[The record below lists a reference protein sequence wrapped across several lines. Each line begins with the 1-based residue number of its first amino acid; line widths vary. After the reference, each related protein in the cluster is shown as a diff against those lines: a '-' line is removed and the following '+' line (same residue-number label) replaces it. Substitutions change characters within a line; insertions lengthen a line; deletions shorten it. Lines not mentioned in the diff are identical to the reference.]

1 MAQIKPYVDYKQLAQ
16 HYMNKYAPKGVVMAE
31 AKKAELDKII
41 LDEIHNI
48 PNGVFNDVIHIKKN
62 IDWDWWGAPPDK
74 AQAQM
79 EQFFEI
85 PNPAKFVEPEPV
97 LLEPKVPDPYTD
109 NLQNVTKELQE
120 IVDFAFANGEE
131 PPLTLIRA
139 LNRIN
144 ALEKGGDDW
153 IAGYNVGWADAGGD
167 KHQDDLPPIPDDDV

>member
-1 MAQIKPYVDYKQLAQ
+1 MAQIKPYVNYKQLAQ
-16 HYMNKYAPKGVVMAE
+16 QYMNKYAPKGVVMAE
-31 AKKAELDKII
+31 AKKAELGKII
-41 LDEIHNI
+41 
-48 PNGVFNDVIHIKKN
+48 FNDALHIKKN
-62 IDWDWWGAPPDK
+62 IDWDWWAAPPDK

-131 PPLTLIRA
+131 PPLTLVRA
-139 LNRIN
+139 LNRIK

-167 KHQDDLPPIPDDDV
+167 KHQDDLPPEPDDDV